1 MEEGKKEDVSL
12 PDIQNILEKSNSKES
27 QQDTDGIKIQY
38 NDFSKDNQNQNS
50 IDSNQENLSQ
60 KPSTNPESNQDDDD
74 DYGPRP
80 EMANQET
87 QIESTFPTTTEG
99 MDILV
104 VSEEKK
110 REKETERPKSKK
122 APIDPKTAFI
132 QSLDT
137 SPRTKPKPASKL
149 HKPQRVYSSAA
160 PLSES
165 EVKSICDKLMSGRK
179 VSVEDPSHLQDVL
192 TEFAHR
198 RIAALEQSEYLKI
211 KKIDEITV
219 QLKKQYV
226 NLTMDDLFHENLNQ
240 AKERTKQAQES
251 LEQTKQQ
258 WKQREAEYKE
268 RIKQEMIDLEQKH
281 QEQQEDLESKWTD
294 PSVQRRFNK
303 QSKVLLQQKAIEK
316 YMVLAGDLES
326 AEELKKRNRETEKK
340 EAQIKFSEMQSSY
353 ESDLAKL
360 NAEQEQEY
368 KELVKTHE
376 FQYQA
381 LLKNKAEALELAERR
396 LKFMQIQEQE
406 ASNNTAFVNKKKVIV
421 DQQPIP
427 MAPVMS
433 KNVKIAPS
441 GPLPLPPLQVKHVK
455 KKTRKY

>member
-1 MEEGKKEDVSL
+1 MEGEKKAENSLPDIQDILTNQKKEDKEDVSL
-12 PDIQNILEKSNSKES
+12 GLDVRDSILQNENENKNSSDLNSENTSEKKPENAETEHDDNNEYDDGPKPD
-27 QQDTDGIKIQY
+27 
-38 NDFSKDNQNQNS
+38 
-50 IDSNQENLSQ
+50 LS
-60 KPSTNPESNQDDDD
+60 
-74 DYGPRP
+74 
-80 EMANQET
+80 NQET

-99 MDILV
+99 MDILIA
-104 VSEEKK
+104 SDEKAK
-110 REKETERPKSKK
+110 EKPRAKSKA
-122 APIDPKTAFI
+122 APIDSKAAFLK
-132 QSLDT
+132 SLEP

-149 HKPQRVYSSAA
+149 HKPQRYVSSAA

-165 EVKSICDKLMSGRK
+165 EVQNICDKLMAGRK
-179 VSVEDPSHLQDVL
+179 VSVEDPAHLQDVL

-198 RIAALEQSEYLKI
+198 RLAALEQSEYLKI

-219 QLKKQYV
+219 QLKRQYV

-240 AKERTKQAQES
+240 AKERVKQAQES
-251 LEQTKQQ
+251 LEQTKQL
-258 WKQREAEYKE
+258 WKQKEADFKD

-281 QEQQEDLESKWTD
+281 QYQQEDLENKWLD
-294 PSVQRRFNK
+294 PSVQRRYNK

-340 EAQIKFSEMQSSY
+340 EAQIKFTEMQSSY

-360 NAEQEQEY
+360 SSEQDHEYQELQ
-368 KELVKTHE
+368 KSHD

-381 LLKNKAEALELAERR
+381 LLKSKAEAIEIAERR
-396 LKFMQIQEQE
+396 LKFMQLQEQE
-406 ASNNTAFVNKKKVIV
+406 ASNNQAFVNKKKIIV

-455 KKTRKY
+455 KKTRRY